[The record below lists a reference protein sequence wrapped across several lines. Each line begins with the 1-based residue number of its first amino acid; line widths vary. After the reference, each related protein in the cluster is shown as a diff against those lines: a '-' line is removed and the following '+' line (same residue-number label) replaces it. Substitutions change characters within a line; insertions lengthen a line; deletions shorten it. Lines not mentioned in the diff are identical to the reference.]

1 MDSQQRSD
9 LAAYPE
15 HDLNT
20 AAAHCAPELNSH
32 LVPPDPEANTMAKPS
47 VLIVEDEPDIAE
59 LIRFHCDR
67 EGMEARTVGTG
78 KVALD
83 QVKRETPDLLI
94 LDLMLPDIGGLEI
107 CRRLKQWPETRE
119 LPIVMVT
126 AKGEETDIVTGL
138 EIGADD
144 YVVKPFSPRI
154 LMARV
159 RAVLRRKLDEQNTAA
174 DNRLERLDR
183 RLVIDPDRHV
193 VSVDGNVTELTVT
206 EFGILNHLA
215 QRPGFVRTRDQIIA
229 AVHGRNVILSSRTI
243 DVHVTAL
250 RKKLGELAG
259 CVETVRG
266 VGYRFGE
273 SLVAVE

>member
-1 MDSQQRSD
+1 MS
-9 LAAYPE
+9 
-15 HDLNT
+15 
-20 AAAHCAPELNSH
+20 
-32 LVPPDPEANTMAKPS
+32 KPH
-47 VLIVEDEPDIAE
+47 VLIVEDEPDIAD

-67 EGMEARTVGTG
+67 EGMDAEVIGAG
-78 KVALD
+78 KPAVESIR
-83 QVKRETPDLLI
+83 KSPPDVVI
-94 LDLMLPDIGGLEI
+94 LDLMLPDVGGIEI

-119 LPIVMVT
+119 IPVVMVT
-126 AKGEETDIVTGL
+126 AKGEESDVVTGL

-144 YVVKPFSPRI
+144 YIVKPFSPRV

-159 RAVLRRKLDEQNTAA
+159 RAVLRRRAELQEIPV
-174 DNRLERLDR
+174 DNRLERIDG

-193 VSVDGNVTELTVT
+193 ITIDAKATDLTVT

-229 AVHGRNVILSSRTI
+229 AVHGRNVVLSSRTI

-250 RKKLGELAG
+250 RKKLGSLAG

-266 VGYRFGE
+266 IGYRFCETPEEVG
-273 SLVAVE
+273 

>member
-1 MDSQQRSD
+1 M
-9 LAAYPE
+9 P
-15 HDLNT
+15 
-20 AAAHCAPELNSH
+20 
-32 LVPPDPEANTMAKPS
+32 KPH
-47 VLIVEDEPDIAE
+47 VLIVEDEPDIAD

-67 EGMEARTVGTG
+67 EGMEAEVIGAG
-78 KVALD
+78 KPAVEAIR
-83 QVKRETPDLLI
+83 KTPPDVVI
-94 LDLMLPDIGGLEI
+94 LDLMLPDVGGIEI

-119 LPIVMVT
+119 IPVVMVT
-126 AKGEETDIVTGL
+126 AKGEESDVVTGL

-144 YVVKPFSPRI
+144 YIVKPFSPRV

-159 RAVLRRKLDEQNTAA
+159 RAVLRRRAELQEIPV
-174 DNRLERLDR
+174 DNRLERVEG

-193 VSVDGNVTELTVT
+193 ITIDSKPADLTVT

-229 AVHGRNVILSSRTI
+229 AVHGRNVVLSSRTI

-250 RKKLGELAG
+250 RKKLGPLAG

-266 VGYRFGE
+266 IGYRFCETPEEVG
-273 SLVAVE
+273 

>member
-1 MDSQQRSD
+1 MS
-9 LAAYPE
+9 
-15 HDLNT
+15 
-20 AAAHCAPELNSH
+20 
-32 LVPPDPEANTMAKPS
+32 KPH
-47 VLIVEDEPDIAE
+47 VLIVEDEPDIAD

-67 EGMEARTVGTG
+67 EGMEAEVIGAG
-78 KVALD
+78 KPAVESIR
-83 QVKRETPDLLI
+83 KTPPDVVI
-94 LDLMLPDIGGLEI
+94 LDLMLPDVGGIEI

-119 LPIVMVT
+119 IPVVMVT
-126 AKGEETDIVTGL
+126 AKGEESDVVTGL

-144 YVVKPFSPRI
+144 YVVKPFSPRV

-159 RAVLRRKLDEQNTAA
+159 RAVLRRRAELQEIPV
-174 DNRLERLDR
+174 DNRLERIDG

-193 VSVDGNVTELTVT
+193 ITIDTKPTDLTVT

-229 AVHGRNVILSSRTI
+229 AVHGRNVVLSSRTI

-250 RKKLGELAG
+250 RKKLGSLAG

-266 VGYRFGE
+266 IGYRFCAPPEEVG
-273 SLVAVE
+273 

>member
-1 MDSQQRSD
+1 MS
-9 LAAYPE
+9 
-15 HDLNT
+15 
-20 AAAHCAPELNSH
+20 
-32 LVPPDPEANTMAKPS
+32 KPH
-47 VLIVEDEPDIAE
+47 VLIVEDEPDIAD

-67 EGMEARTVGTG
+67 EGMDAEVIGAG
-78 KVALD
+78 KPAVESIR
-83 QVKRETPDLLI
+83 KSPPDVVI
-94 LDLMLPDIGGLEI
+94 LDLMLPDVGGIEI

-119 LPIVMVT
+119 IPVVMVT
-126 AKGEETDIVTGL
+126 AKGEESDVVTGL

-144 YVVKPFSPRI
+144 YIVKPFSPRV

-159 RAVLRRKLDEQNTAA
+159 RAVLRRRAELQEIPV
-174 DNRLERLDR
+174 DNRLERIDG

-193 VSVDGNVTELTVT
+193 ITIDTKATDLTVT

-229 AVHGRNVILSSRTI
+229 AVHGRNVVLSSRTI

-250 RKKLGELAG
+250 RKKLGSLAG

-266 VGYRFGE
+266 IGYRFCETPEEVG
-273 SLVAVE
+273 

>member
-1 MDSQQRSD
+1 MS
-9 LAAYPE
+9 
-15 HDLNT
+15 
-20 AAAHCAPELNSH
+20 
-32 LVPPDPEANTMAKPS
+32 KPH
-47 VLIVEDEPDIAE
+47 VLIVEDEPDIAD

-67 EGMEARTVGTG
+67 EGMEAEVIGAG
-78 KVALD
+78 KPAVESIR
-83 QVKRETPDLLI
+83 KTPPDVVI
-94 LDLMLPDIGGLEI
+94 LDLMLPDVGGIEI

-119 LPIVMVT
+119 IPVVMVT
-126 AKGEETDIVTGL
+126 AKGEESDVVTGL

-144 YVVKPFSPRI
+144 YVVKPFSPRV

-159 RAVLRRKLDEQNTAA
+159 RAVLRRRAELQEIPV
-174 DNRLERLDR
+174 DNRLERIDG

-193 VSVDGNVTELTVT
+193 ITIDTKPTDLTVT

-229 AVHGRNVILSSRTI
+229 AVHGRNVVLSSRTI

-250 RKKLGELAG
+250 RKKLGSLAG

-266 VGYRFGE
+266 IGYRFCETPEEVG
-273 SLVAVE
+273 

>member
-1 MDSQQRSD
+1 
-9 LAAYPE
+9 
-15 HDLNT
+15 
-20 AAAHCAPELNSH
+20 
-32 LVPPDPEANTMAKPS
+32 MAKPS

-78 KVALD
+78 KIALD
-83 QVKRETPDLLI
+83 QVKREVPDLLI
-94 LDLMLPDIGGLEI
+94 LDLMLPDVGGLEI

-126 AKGEETDIVTGL
+126 AKGEETDIVAGL

-159 RAVLRRKLDEQNTAA
+159 RAVLRRKLDEQHIAA
-174 DNRLERLDR
+174 DNRLERLER

-193 VSVDGNVTELTVT
+193 VSVDGNAVELTVT

-273 SLVAVE
+273 TLVEVE